1 MDKLQ
6 TKKEF
11 HVSEFKLV
19 LALSEAADL
28 ICSELGMHQMQVAY
42 IAVRLGEVLD
52 IPGEQRNK
60 LIMAGLLHDI
70 GGLSLRDR
78 MDALHFEEDGNFY
91 RHAEVGCLLLRT
103 FEPLADIATLVRF
116 HHVAWNDGGGSH
128 QKELAVPVGSHILH
142 LADRVAVLIN
152 KHKEV
157 LGQSRSIVDKIEK
170 LSGVVFVPEMVDAL
184 KVLKGEESFWFD
196 IISPS
201 IASILADKIKTKV
214 IELDMDRLISLS
226 SIFSKII
233 DYRCKFTVTHSS
245 GVAAVAK
252 ALAKLVGFSEL
263 ECVMMEIAG
272 YLHDLGKLAVPAEI
286 LEKPDKLTEE
296 EYNVVRKHTYH
307 TYNILKQIG
316 SLDVIAEWASLH
328 HETLDGSGY
337 PFKIKGQNFLL
348 GSRIMAVA
356 DVFTA
361 ITEDRPY
368 RRGMANEKAI
378 DVLQKMVDSG
388 KLDGHIVSLLK
399 DRFEEVNSLR
409 MTAQK
414 ASTNEYKQIMLS
426 YA

>member
-19 LALSEAADL
+19 MALSEAADL

-337 PFKIKGQNFLL
+337 PFKIKGKNFLL

>member
-1 MDKLQ
+1 M
-6 TKKEF
+6 
-11 HVSEFKLV
+11 V